1 MSRQAPTPS
10 VKFILNSQ
18 TPEDGKMLG
27 NNLLKA
33 HLLAVRS
40 VISSLN
46 LSNTDMEAM
55 KKLLG
60 KRRTILS
67 KAGGTDESK

>member
-10 VKFILNSQ
+10 VRFILNPR
-18 TPEDGKMLG
+18 TPEGEKTLR
-27 NNLLKA
+27 NNLAKA

-40 VISSLN
+40 FISSLN

-55 KKLLG
+55 KKLLSCQ
-60 KRRTILS
+60 KE
-67 KAGGTDESK
+67 GTHEIK